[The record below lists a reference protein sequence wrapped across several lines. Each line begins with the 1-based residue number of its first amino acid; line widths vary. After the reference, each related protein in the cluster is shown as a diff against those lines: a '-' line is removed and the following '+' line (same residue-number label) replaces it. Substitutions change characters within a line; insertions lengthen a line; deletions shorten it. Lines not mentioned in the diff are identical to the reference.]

1 MNPVC
6 KNSPEFVLFMEDNP
20 FVFLLLDPLD
30 PDKSQYHREL
40 RPLQEPQNQD
50 DIFVTRI
57 RQIYEECLKQ
67 TSKVPVVSFKIHTI
81 TVNLNNITNISTI
94 TNTTTSDQATTE
106 TVHPD
111 EPITPVATSEPDKPQ
126 TKRKRKQKA

>member
-67 TSKVPVVSFKIHTI
+67 TNKVPVVSFKIHTI
-81 TVNLNNITNISTI
+81 TVNINNITNINTI
-94 TNTTTSDQATTE
+94 TNTTTTEPVPPDAT
-106 TVHPD
+106 D
-111 EPITPVATSEPDKPQ
+111 EPEKPQ